1 MAFKDILLALTSYP
15 DPTPVSVVEDAVSL
29 AATLGAHLSA
39 VSCEVRVEVPGH
51 FLAGSIANLP
61 GIVAGEAEKSRK
73 HAKDLLAAFAA
84 AAEKSGV
91 PHEVFLEKCPTYK
104 VPETSWSTTPGCA
117 ISPSCRCRNPTIN
130 GTRTR

>member
-61 GIVAGEAEKSRK
+61 GIVVPTVNPRINAGQSMRSSPRYRM
-73 HAKDLLAAFAA
+73 LGFR
-84 AAEKSGV
+84 SV
-91 PHEVFLEKCPTYK
+91 P
-104 VPETSWSTTPGCA
+104 
-117 ISPSCRCRNPTIN
+117 SPSARLMSASKA
-130 GTRTR
+130 